1 MPLAV
6 PLALA
11 VPPAMPLPLPLAVPL
26 PLAMPLAL
34 PLALDN
40 PPGRRA
46 YSAAGLASM
55 SAPLRAHRDRQR
67 LSAMSR

>member
-1 MPLAV
+1 MPLAVLLPLALPPALAV
-6 PLALA
+6 PLA
-11 VPPAMPLPLPLAVPL
+11 
-26 PLAMPLAL
+26 LAL

-46 YSAAGLASM
+46 YSATGLASM

>member
-6 PLALA
+6 
-11 VPPAMPLPLPLAVPL
+11 PLPLPLAVLL
-26 PLAMPLAL
+26 PLAIALALAL
-34 PLALDN
+34 PLALDS

>member
-1 MPLAV
+1 MPLA
-6 PLALA
+6 
-11 VPPAMPLPLPLAVPL
+11 MPLPLAVPPAI
-26 PLAMPLAL
+26 PLEPAIA
-34 PLALDN
+34 LALDN

-46 YSAAGLASM
+46 YSAVGLASM

>member
-6 PLALA
+6 
-11 VPPAMPLPLPLAVPL
+11 PLPLPLAVLL
-26 PLAMPLAL
+26 PLAIALAL
-34 PLALDN
+34 GG